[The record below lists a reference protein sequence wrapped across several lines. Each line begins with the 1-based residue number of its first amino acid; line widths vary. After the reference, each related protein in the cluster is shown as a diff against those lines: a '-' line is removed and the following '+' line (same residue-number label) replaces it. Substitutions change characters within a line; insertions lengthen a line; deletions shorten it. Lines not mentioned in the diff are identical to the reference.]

1 MWGEKIKN
9 LVVGWRGVMGDT
21 PKLRLVRRLT
31 AREKVPPELL
41 PFVDAL
47 VSLFV
52 ARLER
57 QRTQGTD
64 TR

>member
-1 MWGEKIKN
+1 
-9 LVVGWRGVMGDT
+9 MGDT
-21 PKLRLVRRLT
+21 PRLRLVRPPT
-31 AREKVPPELL
+31 AREKAPPELL

-47 VSLFV
+47 TALFV

>member
-1 MWGEKIKN
+1 
-9 LVVGWRGVMGDT
+9 MGDT
-21 PKLRLVRRLT
+21 PKLRLVRPPT

-41 PFVDAL
+41 PFVDSL
-47 VSLFV
+47 VALFV
-52 ARLER
+52 ARL

>member
-1 MWGEKIKN
+1 
-9 LVVGWRGVMGDT
+9 MGDT

>member
-21 PKLRLVRRLT
+21 PKLRLVRPLT
-31 AREKVPPELL
+31 ARERVPPELL

-47 VSLFV
+47 TALFV